1 MSEQRE
7 RSGNA
12 KSEGKGAARAA
23 MQFVLLLAVVSFF
36 ADFVYEGARSVT
48 GPYLAVLGASGAAV
62 GVVAGLG
69 ELLGY
74 GLRLVSGP
82 LSEKTRKFWPLTI
95 LGYVVQMAS
104 IPLLAVAGS
113 WQVAALLILSER
125 TGKAIRKPPR
135 DVMLSHASQQIG
147 MGWGFGLHE
156 AIDQVGALLGPLA
169 VAGILYWRGQY
180 RYAFAMLLVP
190 AVLTVA
196 LVLVARLRYPQPENL
211 APKKTTEVEVKGF
224 SRTFWVYLTGA
235 VLVAAGF
242 ADFQLIA
249 FHFEKGG
256 AVGIIWIPIIYA
268 VAMAVGGAGS
278 LIFGKLFDRYGIG
291 VLIPLTLISA
301 AFAPLVFLGGFG
313 AAVAGASLWGMGMG
327 VHDSI
332 MPAAVARMVPSKR
345 RSSAY
350 GIFTAAYGIAWF
362 AGSSAMGFLY
372 DFSIPAVVIFCVS
385 LELLSIP
392 VFFRVRRMERQE
404 ALG

>member
-1 MSEQRE
+1 MNGVRE
-7 RSGNA
+7 RTESKPG
-12 KSEGKGAARAA
+12 SRAA
-23 MQFVLLLAVVSFF
+23 MQFVLLLAAVSLF

-48 GPYLAVLGASGAAV
+48 GPYLAVLGASGAVV

-82 LSEKTRKFWPLTI
+82 LGEKTRKFWPLAI

-104 IPLLAVAGS
+104 IPLLALAGS
-113 WQVAALLILSER
+113 WQMAALLILTER

-156 AIDQVGALLGPLA
+156 AIDQIGALLGPLA
-169 VAGILYWRGQY
+169 VAGILYWRGHY
-180 RYAFAMLLVP
+180 RYAFGMLLVP

-196 LVLVARLRYPQPENL
+196 LVLVARMRYPQPENL
-211 APKKTTEVEVKGF
+211 APKKSPTVEVKGF
-224 SRTFWVYLTGA
+224 SRSFWIYMAGA

-249 FHFEKGG
+249 FHFEK
-256 AVGIIWIPIIYA
+256 AETFASVWIPIIYA

-278 LIFGKLFDRYGIG
+278 LIFGKLYDRYGIG

-313 AAVAGASLWGMGMG
+313 AAVAGASLWGLGMG

-332 MPAAVARMVPSKR
+332 MPAAVARMVPAHR

-350 GIFTAAYGIAWF
+350 GVFTAAYGIAWF
-362 AGSSAMGFLY
+362 LGSAAMGVLY
-372 DFSIPAVVIFCVS
+372 DFSIPAVVIFCVV
-385 LELLSIP
+385 LELLSLPI
-392 VFFRVRRMERQE
+392 FFRVRSLTRQQ
-404 ALG
+404 AVS